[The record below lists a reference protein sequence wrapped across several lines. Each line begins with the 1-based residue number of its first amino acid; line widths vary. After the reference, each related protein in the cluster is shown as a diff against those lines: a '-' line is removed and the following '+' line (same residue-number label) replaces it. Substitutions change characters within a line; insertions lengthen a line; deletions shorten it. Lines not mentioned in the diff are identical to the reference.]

1 MAEAPA
7 VRWWVVAAAVAA
19 VAGLAALPLL
29 VSAYTVSLFI
39 SMLAYTS
46 LATSWAFFSGTT
58 RYISLATAAFVGIG
72 TYTVALLSDHLP
84 LAAVLAIAPVVGFL
98 VALGVGLSTLRLSGV
113 YFVIFTFGLAELI
126 KQLVIWYEINQT
138 RTLARYIFVNASG
151 TLIYELLLAT
161 AVVVIS
167 GVWWLSR
174 ARLGYALRVIG
185 EDEMVARHAGI
196 DTTRVKVLVFAA
208 TSAVMALVG
217 AVLSLLYTYVDPNI
231 GFNSLVSFQVLIM
244 ALLGGIGRPWGPA
257 LGAVPLVLLFELL
270 SGTFPHHFG
279 IALGIC
285 FVVIVYYLPGGVM
298 GLVDRWRAWL
308 LPALRRG
315 KGP

>member
-1 MAEAPA
+1 MADRPA
-7 VRWWVVAAAVAA
+7 SRWWIAQAAAG
-19 VAGLAALPLL
+19 VAGLASLPLL
-29 VSAYTVSLFI
+29 LSAYTVSLLI
-39 SMLAYTS
+39 SILAYAS

-84 LAAVLAIAPVVGFL
+84 LAAVLAIAPVIGF
-98 VALGVGLSTLRLSGV
+98 VIALGVGLSTLRLSGV

-138 RTLARYIFVNASG
+138 KTLARYIFVNASG
-151 TLIYELLLAT
+151 TLIYELLLAVAT
-161 AVVVIS
+161 VVIA

-174 ARLGYALRVIG
+174 SRLGYALRVIG
-185 EDEMVARHAGI
+185 EDEMVARHSGI

-208 TSAVMALVG
+208 TSAVMSMVG
-217 AVLSLLYTYVDPNI
+217 AVLSLRYTYVDPNI
-231 GFNSLVSFQVLIM
+231 AFNSLVSFQVLIM

-285 FVVIVYYLPGGVM
+285 FVVIVFYLPGGVM
-298 GLVDRWRAWL
+298 ALVDRWSAWL
-308 LPALRRG
+308 RRPALHRR
-315 KGP
+315 KES

>member
-1 MAEAPA
+1 MADRPASRWWIAPA
-7 VRWWVVAAAVAA
+7 AAGVAF
-19 VAGLAALPLL
+19 LASLPLL
-29 VSAYTVSLFI
+29 LSAYTVSLLI
-39 SMLAYTS
+39 SMLAYAS

-84 LAAVLAIAPVVGFL
+84 LAAVLAIAPVIGF
-98 VALGVGLSTLRLSGV
+98 VIALGVGLSTLRLSGI
-113 YFVIFTFGLAELI
+113 YFVIFTFGLTELI

-138 RTLARYIFVNASG
+138 KTLARYIFVNASG

-161 AVVVIS
+161 ATIVIA

-174 ARLGYALRVIG
+174 SRVGYALRVIG
-185 EDEMVARHAGI
+185 EDEMVARHSGI

-208 TSAVMALVG
+208 TSAVMSMVG
-217 AVLSLLYTYVDPNI
+217 AVLSLRYTYVDPNI
-231 GFNSLVSFQVLIM
+231 AFNSLVSFQVLIM

-257 LGAVPLVLLFELL
+257 LGAVPLVLLSELL

-285 FVVIVYYLPGGVM
+285 FVVIVYFLPGGVM
-298 GLVDRWRAWL
+298 GLVDRWSAWL
-308 LPALRRG
+308 RRSALRRR
-315 KGP
+315 KQS

>member
-1 MAEAPA
+1 MPAARWGIALAP
-7 VRWWVVAAAVAA
+7 VGVGV
-19 VAGLAALPLL
+19 LAALPLF

-39 SMLAYTS
+39 SMLAYIS

-84 LAAVLAIAPVVGFL
+84 LPVVLAIAPLAGFA

-138 RTLARYIFVNASG
+138 KTLARYIFVNASG

-167 GVWWLSR
+167 AVWWFSR

-185 EDEMVARHAGI
+185 EDEMVARHSGI

-208 TSAVMALVG
+208 SSGVMSLVG
-217 AVLSLLYTYVDPNI
+217 AILSLRYTYVDPNI

-285 FVVIVYYLPGGVM
+285 FVVIVYFLPGGVM
-298 GLVDRWRAWL
+298 GLIDRWLARLWPVA
-308 LPALRRG
+308 RRG
-315 KGP
+315 KRP

>member
-1 MAEAPA
+1 MADRLAA
-7 VRWWVVAAAVAA
+7 RWWIVPVTAAGIAF
-19 VAGLAALPLL
+19 LAALPLM
-29 VSAYTVSLFI
+29 VSAYTVSLLI

-84 LAAVLAIAPVVGFL
+84 LAVVLAIAPVVGF
-98 VALGVGLSTLRLSGV
+98 VIALGVGLSTLRLSGV

-138 RTLARYIFVNASG
+138 KTLARYIFVNASG

-167 GVWWLSR
+167 GVWWFSR

-185 EDEMVARHAGI
+185 EDEMVARHSGI

-208 TSAVMALVG
+208 TSAVMSLVG
-217 AVLSLLYTYVDPNI
+217 AVLSLRYTYVDPNI

-257 LGAVPLVLLFELL
+257 LGAIPLVLLFELL
-270 SGTFPHHFG
+270 SGTFPHYFS

-285 FVVIVYYLPGGVM
+285 FVVIVYFLPGGVM
-298 GLVDRWRAWL
+298 GLIDRGRKWL
-308 LPALRRG
+308 VPALRQG

>member
-1 MAEAPA
+1 
-7 VRWWVVAAAVAA
+7 
-19 VAGLAALPLL
+19 
-29 VSAYTVSLFI
+29 
-39 SMLAYTS
+39 MLAYTS

-84 LAAVLAIAPVVGFL
+84 LPLVLAIAPVVGFV

-113 YFVIFTFGLAELI
+113 YFVIFTFGLAELM
-126 KQLVIWYEINQT
+126 KQLVIWYEINKT
-138 RTLARYIFVNASG
+138 KTLARYIFVNASG

-161 AVVVIS
+161 AAIVIA
-167 GVWWLSR
+167 GVWWFSR

-185 EDEMVARHAGI
+185 EDEMVARHSGI

-208 TSAVMALVG
+208 TSAVMSLVG
-217 AVLSLLYTYVDPNI
+217 AVLSLRYTYVDPNI

-257 LGAVPLVLLFELL
+257 LGAIPLVLLFELL
-270 SGTFPHHFG
+270 SGTLPHYFS

-285 FVVIVYYLPGGVM
+285 FVVIVYFLPGGVM
-298 GLVDRWRAWL
+298 GLVDRGWQ
-308 LPALRRG
+308 
-315 KGP
+315 